1 MPVRTD
7 NSIGGVER
15 MFIPSSIE
23 MFPAGSNVYLGLCS
37 ARTETHAFCLGETLF
52 VFLWSGLNLA
62 QIVQSVQDVV
72 TGLPADTGWIP
83 EPENA
88 LRLDWIAQE
97 LAAREEAL
105 ISAPPRGRMEVRRRL
120 LPA

>member
-1 MPVRTD
+1 
-7 NSIGGVER
+7 
-15 MFIPSSIE
+15 
-23 MFPAGSNVYLGLCS
+23 
-37 ARTETHAFCLGETLF
+37 
-52 VFLWSGLNLA
+52 LA
-62 QIVQSVQDVV
+62 QVVQSVQDVV
-72 TGLPADTGWIP
+72 TGLPADTGWTP

-105 ISAPPRGRMEVRRRL
+105 YSAPPRGRIEVRRRL